1 MKNSSRIV
9 VFDTETTGLRYG
21 IDNIIE
27 IAAVEI
33 VDNLL
38 TGNQFHCYFPARK
51 SIDQTA
57 RACHKMDNTFYSNF
71 CAGYYKETRQG
82 VTSFINFVGNSPLYG
97 HNVKFDKKHLE
108 HDCQTFGIATIPDDQ
123 YFCSMKMF
131 FDQVSSVHPRLKYSV
146 RLEECCK
153 FFNIPSRTNEY
164 HTALFDALMAAKL
177 VINLFEFSSPNNL
190 FRNKEIDE
198 KLLLSEEK
206 YFAIK
211 ETRALNQ
218 FLNKKRQRDEIDET
232 IEKQLG
238 IGVESVME
246 VNEKFK
252 SSLDINDLFEGM
264 DEKEV
269 GKYIG
274 MDTTD
279 EEIDDE
285 LLDMIE
291 QDETQN
297 VKEEVAKYREAL
309 KTYIN
314 QLKSGN

>member
-1 MKNSSRIV
+1 M
-9 VFDTETTGLRYG
+9 
-21 IDNIIE
+21 
-27 IAAVEI
+27 
-33 VDNLL
+33 
-38 TGNQFHCYFPARK
+38 
-51 SIDQTA
+51 
-57 RACHKMDNTFYSNF
+57 
-71 CAGYYKETRQG
+71 
-82 VTSFINFVGNSPLYG
+82 
-97 HNVKFDKKHLE
+97 
-108 HDCQTFGIATIPDDQ
+108 
-123 YFCSMKMF
+123 
-131 FDQVSSVHPRLKYSV
+131 
-146 RLEECCK
+146 
-153 FFNIPSRTNEY
+153 
-164 HTALFDALMAAKL
+164 
-177 VINLFEFSSPNNL
+177 
-190 FRNKEIDE
+190 
-198 KLLLSEEK
+198 SEEK